1 MLIYPRWKS
10 CVKIRS
16 CGVGEALS
24 KAFKKQAFPLLVFTL
39 KGRQEPLSPLIS
51 SPPLFLTITFSTPPY
66 SGIWQKLNSCNKLWG
81 KQSSPVLLSSSEKK
95 LGGFLLSLFLYIF
108 CKCKVS
114 SSRGGDVC
122 PQRWMHSLVITLPLG
137 WELGVQQFWK
147 VLSAWRQ
154 FARIIFTTE
163 QSGQIVHV

>member
-39 KGRQEPLSPLIS
+39 KGKQEPLSPLIS

-66 SGIWQKLNSCNKLWG
+66 SGI
-81 KQSSPVLLSSSEKK
+81 
-95 LGGFLLSLFLYIF
+95 
-108 CKCKVS
+108 
-114 SSRGGDVC
+114 
-122 PQRWMHSLVITLPLG
+122 
-137 WELGVQQFWK
+137 
-147 VLSAWRQ
+147 
-154 FARIIFTTE
+154 
-163 QSGQIVHV
+163 